1 MNEIYYLIL
10 LIIGMALIY
19 YHHKFYLKRGLY
31 FALVL
36 LNIMTFILSFKIA
49 YIFKMNINI
58 GILPFILTLTVIYA
72 YIIKY
77 GIKDIKNIM
86 QISLY
91 TNISIALFLIVMNYY
106 IPAITETISINMTG
120 SFEYNYKLLIT
131 YPIIMYIS
139 QYLVIKLYSF
149 VSKIQDNI
157 IISTILTY
165 ILTALLYTV
174 IFYIIGYIKIMPI
187 KDSIFL
193 GITTYIMGLIISL
206 ISSIFLKL
214 TLGSKKVKKWEILF

>member
-10 LIIGMALIY
+10 LIIGMSLIY
-19 YHHKFYLKRGLY
+19 YLHKFYLKRGLY

-58 GILPFILTLTVIYA
+58 GILPFILTLTVIYT

-77 GIKDIKNIM
+77 GLKDIKNIM
-86 QISLY
+86 LISLC
-91 TNISIALFLIVMNYY
+91 TNISIALFLIVMNYF

-139 QYLVIKLYSF
+139 QYLVIILYSF

>member
-19 YHHKFYLKRGLY
+19 YLHKFYFKRGLY

-86 QISLY
+86 LIILY
-91 TNISIALFLIVMNYY
+91 TNISIALFLIVMNYF

-139 QYLVIKLYSF
+139 QYLIIKLYSF
-149 VSKIQDNI
+149 VIKIQDNI

>member
-10 LIIGMALIY
+10 LIIKIELIY